1 MLLRWSCCSQWSPR
15 NTENQQNSKTLN
27 HHNDESWTSTLDWI
41 DQCYVLISLN
51 SKYLY
56 CSCFTV
62 AGYFLMSF
70 PFMVVILVCFPSRTN
85 FPLKKIIIIIFI
97 EETFSEKIWFST
109 RTSKLDIYLKTKKSY
124 KIAKGLKR
132 YKKCIKN

>member
-85 FPLKKIIIIIFI
+85 FPLKKKNHHHLYWGNF
-97 EETFSEKIWFST
+97 F
-109 RTSKLDIYLKTKKSY
+109 RKLDIYLKTKKSY

-132 YKKCIKN
+132 YKKMHKKNKNKYK